1 MEINK
6 FSQLGLTDGML
17 KAINDCGYTE
27 PTEIQYQSIPVILQG
42 KDVIGRSNTGTGKTA
57 AFAIPS
63 IEHITVS
70 KKHVQVLVLCPTRE
84 LAMQSY
90 EEYMKFAKYKKG
102 MKAVCIYGGAPFGNQ
117 INALKRG
124 VHVVIGTPG
133 RIMDH
138 MGRGTLS
145 IKDVSIVI
153 LDEADEML
161 NMGFREDIETIL
173 SSVES
178 EHQTILF
185 SATMPKEIMDIT
197 DKYQK
202 SPELIEI
209 KSANKTVDKIEQY
222 YYNLPIGKKMD
233 ALYLLLSY
241 YSPERCMI
249 FCNTK
254 AMTDTLAENL
264 IKHGFK
270 ALALH
275 GDLKQ
280 AQRTSVMNNFKSGRS
295 DILIATDVAARGIDV
310 ENIDCIINFDIPQNT
325 EYYIHRIGRTG
336 RAGRD
341 GTAFTLLCGKIQ
353 EEALINIMRAT
364 KSQILPGVVPSPEQI
379 YFHKVNSSLDKL
391 KEELSR
397 AKSDEF
403 FDNEIE
409 KLENEGFDL
418 RDIASVLLK
427 KYVGVKKIKIAA
439 VTTKK
444 LTANQNKNKFVKI
457 SLSIGRKNKVTPNF
471 ILGSL
476 SERAGVNSREVGKI
490 DILDKISVV
499 EISEQHKNRVL
510 NKMNGCKI
518 LGVKIKAE
526 IYKTKHRNSSSRQNN
541 TDKDLRHPRYS
552 SSHRKN
558 KGKENSRQRQYK

>member
-1 MEINK
+1 MDINT

-17 KAINDCGYTE
+17 KAVHDCGYTQ
-27 PTEIQYQSIPVILQG
+27 PTPIQSESIPVILQG

-63 IEHITVS
+63 IEHISTS
-70 KKHVQVLVLCPTRE
+70 QKCVQVLVLCPTRE

-90 EEYMKFAKYKKG
+90 DEYMKFAKYKKG
-102 MKAVCIYGGAPFGNQ
+102 LKAVCIYGGAPFTNQ

-138 MGRGTLS
+138 MRRRTLS
-145 IKDVSIVI
+145 VKDVSMVI

-173 SSVES
+173 SSIEN

-185 SATMPKEIMDIT
+185 SATMPKEILDIT
-197 DKYQK
+197 DRYQK

-209 KSANKTVDKIEQY
+209 KSKNKTVDKIEQY
-222 YYNLPIGKKMD
+222 YYNLPMGKKVD
-233 ALYLLLSY
+233 ALFLLLSY

-254 AMTDTLAENL
+254 AMTDILAENL
-264 IKHGFK
+264 VKHGFK

-280 AQRTSVMNNFKSGRS
+280 SQRTTVMDSFKSGRS
-295 DILIATDVAARGIDV
+295 NILIATDVAARGIDV
-310 ENIDCIINFDIPQNT
+310 ENIDCVINFDIPQNT

-336 RAGRD
+336 RAGKD
-341 GTAFTLLCGKIQ
+341 GTAFTLLCGKTQ
-353 EEALINIMRAT
+353 EDMLLNIMSAT
-364 KSQILPGVVPSPEQI
+364 KSKILPGVIPSPEQI
-379 YFHKVNSSLDKL
+379 YSHKVNRSLDKL
-391 KEELSR
+391 KDEL
-397 AKSDEF
+397 KIEKESDEF
-403 FDNEIE
+403 FLTEIE
-409 KLENEGFDL
+409 KLISEGYDL
-418 RDIASVLLK
+418 KHIASVLLK
-427 KYVGVKKIKIAA
+427 KYVGVKKLKISA

-444 LTANQNKNKFVKI
+444 LAERQNKFVKI

-490 DILDKISVV
+490 DILDRHSVIEV
-499 EISEQHKNRVL
+499 SEQHKNRVL

-518 LGVKIKAE
+518 LGVRIKAE
-526 IYKTKHRNSSSRQNN
+526 IVKGKHSASKSNNQDKNYSDKNS
-541 TDKDLRHPRYS
+541 RHRRYS
-552 SSHRKN
+552 KHSNR
-558 KGKENSRQRQYK
+558 RQH